1 MKIFV
6 AGGTG
11 AIGRPLI
18 AALLGKGHAL
28 VALTRSPEKAQALA
42 KQGIEPAIA
51 DVFDSDAV
59 KAIVG
64 RAQPDI
70 VIEQLTALPRT
81 YTRESLTAA
90 ADFNT
95 RIRVEG
101 GANVL
106 AAAQAAGVRRYL
118 RQSIGIRAA
127 PGPGLADEGTP
138 LAFDASPAV
147 AADARVVS
155 ELEDRLLGTRNIEG
169 IALRY
174 GFFYG
179 PGTWFNPDGDV
190 ARQVRQQQFPIVGNG
205 EGVWSWLH
213 IEDAAIATVAA
224 AERGNPGV
232 YLIANDQPLAVR
244 EWLPAFAR
252 WLNAPPP
259 PQISVEDVLRTNGA
273 DAVYYGTRMR
283 GVSNAK
289 AKRELT
295 FQPRPLEWVIDT
307 ALAHAWPGSRNR
319 HQDSMDDSNH
329 SGAS

>member
-1 MKIFV
+1 MKIFI

-11 AIGRPLI
+11 AVGRPLI
-18 AALLGKGHAL
+18 AELLAKGHAL
-28 VALTRSPEKAQALA
+28 VALTRSPEKARDLEER
-42 KQGIEPAIA
+42 GIEPAVA
-51 DVFDSDAV
+51 DVFDGDAV
-59 KAIVG
+59 KAVVS
-64 RAQPDI
+64 RARPEV

-81 YTRESLTAA
+81 YTREAMSAA
-90 ADFNT
+90 AAFND
-95 RIRVEG
+95 RLRLEG

-118 RQSIGIRAA
+118 RQSIAFWAA
-127 PGPGLADEGTP
+127 PGPGLADEETP

-147 AADARVVS
+147 AADARVVT
-155 ELEDRLLGTRNIEG
+155 EIERRLLGHPDIEG

-179 PGTWFNPDGDV
+179 PGTWFSPEGDV
-190 ARQVRQQQFPIVGNG
+190 ARQVRGQQFPIIGNG

-213 IEDAAIATVAA
+213 IEDAAMATVAA
-224 AERGNPGV
+224 AERGDPGI

-259 PQISVEDVLRTNGA
+259 PQVSVEEALKASGA

-289 AKRELT
+289 AKRELN
-295 FQPRPLEWVIDT
+295 FQPRPLEWNVDT
-307 ALAHAWPGSRNR
+307 ATRARAGG
-319 HQDSMDDSNH
+319 D
-329 SGAS
+329 